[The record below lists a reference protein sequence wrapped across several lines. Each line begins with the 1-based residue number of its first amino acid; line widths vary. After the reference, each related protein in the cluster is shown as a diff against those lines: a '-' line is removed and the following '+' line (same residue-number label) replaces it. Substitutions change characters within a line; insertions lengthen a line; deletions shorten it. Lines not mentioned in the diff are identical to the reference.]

1 MCPTLLSSVW
11 PLATHPL
18 ACSQGLPKGASPLT
32 AAFIW
37 CCNVNVT
44 ILNATHNTTRPW
56 AYCYWLLFTR
66 WLSSFSSALLLA
78 VDQLLWTHFEKLIWK
93 TLFIQLLA
101 AGSYLQKHC
110 YTLQKLTN
118 IYLMKCL
125 TIFKTTQGKGN
136 LGSSPPLPKTIQ
148 PNK

>member
-32 AAFIW
+32 AAFKW

-56 AYCYWLLFTR
+56 AYCYWLLFTL

-93 TLFIQLLA
+93 TVFIQLLA
-101 AGSYLQKHC
+101 AGSYLQKHS